1 MCLFLEETEAKGPQF
16 FFFETGYPLSQ
27 RLDDQHPLP
36 PPPSNP
42 LLSKGL
48 DRPLRACLQANF
60 WGSSYITSR

>member
-36 PPPSNP
+36 PPPLP
-42 LLSKGL
+42 PPTPFSKGL
-48 DRPLRACLQANF
+48 DPSLRACLQANF
-60 WGSSYITSR
+60 